1 MSLLM
6 YLAFETG
13 LALDYFVAEDFTKMV
28 PCFYKSGDEVREL
41 KDQTALNVIGICAA
55 LPAEVRSK
63 LIGEVIG
70 AGLGAEFQS

>member
-1 MSLLM
+1 MKEISLEELI
-6 YLAFETG
+6 YSETDKR
-13 LALDYFVAEDFTKMV
+13 LQEMAAPDYRFPEKIDRR
-28 PCFYKSGDEVREL
+28 D
-41 KDQTALNVIGICAA
+41 VIGICAA